1 MSEVIGQGQDNE
13 IPRRDY
19 GQNKVIPHGRLMTST
34 SKAIRRKIKKG
45 AKFDYEFVKIAA
57 RLVSA
62 GLTETDLGYV
72 LGVKPTTINKW
83 KQRYEEFRLATASG
97 SSAKDI
103 AKSHMIATGIRSAMG
118 YDYEEVDIVTES
130 TLNDDYDP
138 DDKDS
143 TRYIMV
149 EKKRTTKLRHRP
161 PDKDLLLFFLI
172 NMDRGQG
179 NWKNVKSIEVEQ
191 KKTITNVNLTGQI
204 ESEDIRRLAG
214 AAIVAADKEDR
225 KVKMIESEVINED

>member
-1 MSEVIGQGQDNE
+1 MG
-13 IPRRDY
+13 
-19 GQNKVIPHGRLMTST
+19 TT
-34 SKAIRRKIKKG
+34 SKAIRRKLQKG

-72 LGVKPTTINKW
+72 LGVKPTTIKKW

-118 YDYEEVDIVTES
+118 YDFEEVDIVTERVPN
-130 TLNDDYDP
+130 LFYDP

-143 TRYIMV
+143 EEFVMV

-204 ESEDIRRLAG
+204 ESTDIRRLAG
-214 AAIVAADKEDR
+214 AAIDNCNAEDR
-225 KVKMIESEVINED
+225 KSKAIEVEVINE

>member
-1 MSEVIGQGQDNE
+1 
-13 IPRRDY
+13 
-19 GQNKVIPHGRLMTST
+19 MTTT
-34 SKAIRRKIKKG
+34 SNAIRRKLKKG

-62 GLTETDLGYV
+62 GLTESDLGYV

-118 YDYEEVDIVTES
+118 YDYEEVDIVTEAVP
-130 TLNDDYDP
+130 NINYDSE
-138 DDKDS
+138 DKDS
-143 TRYIMV
+143 KPYLMM

-179 NWKNVKSIEVEQ
+179 NWKNVKSIEIEQ
-191 KKTITNVNLTGQI
+191 KKTVTNVNLTGQI
-204 ESEDIRRLAG
+204 ESTDIRRLAG
-214 AAIVAADKEDR
+214 AAAKLADEEDR
-225 KVKMIESEVINED
+225 KPKLIDSVATDA

>member
-1 MSEVIGQGQDNE
+1 MS
-13 IPRRDY
+13 
-19 GQNKVIPHGRLMTST
+19 ST
-34 SKAIRRKIKKG
+34 SNAIRRKLKKG

-62 GLTETDLGYV
+62 GLTESDLGYV

-118 YDYEEVDIVTES
+118 YDYEEIDIVTERI
-130 TLNDDYDP
+130 TNMGYDP
-138 DDKDS
+138 NDPDS
-143 TRYIMV
+143 EEFLMV

-179 NWKNVKSIEVEQ
+179 NWKNVKSIEIEQ
-191 KKTITNVNLTGQI
+191 KKTITNVNLTGEI
-204 ESEDIRRLAG
+204 ESSDIRRLAG
-214 AAIVAADKEDR
+214 AAAKIADDQDRIVKQVD
-225 KVKMIESEVINED
+225 SEVIENAT

>member
-1 MSEVIGQGQDNE
+1 MS
-13 IPRRDY
+13 
-19 GQNKVIPHGRLMTST
+19 ST
-34 SKAIRRKIKKG
+34 SNAIRRKIKKG

-62 GLTETDLGYV
+62 GLTESDLGYV

-118 YDYEEVDIVTES
+118 YDYEEVDIVTEWS
-130 TLNDDYDP
+130 PNPEYDISDENSP
-138 DDKDS
+138 
-143 TRYIMV
+143 THRMV

-179 NWKNVKSIEVEQ
+179 NWKNVKSIEIEQ
-191 KKTITNVNLTGQI
+191 KKTVTNVNLTGQI
-204 ESEDIRRLAG
+204 ESTDIRRLAG
-214 AAIVAADKEDR
+214 AAAKIADDQDMISHTKQIDSV
-225 KVKMIESEVINED
+225 VKDA

>member
-1 MSEVIGQGQDNE
+1 MS
-13 IPRRDY
+13 
-19 GQNKVIPHGRLMTST
+19 ST
-34 SKAIRRKIKKG
+34 SKAIQRKLKKG

-62 GLTETDLGYV
+62 GLTESDLGYV

-118 YDYEEVDIVTES
+118 YDFEEVDIVTER
-130 TLNDDYDP
+130 TPNEDYDH
-138 DDKDS
+138 KDPNS
-143 TRYIMV
+143 KPFIMV

-172 NMDRGQG
+172 NMGRQTGD
-179 NWKNVKSIEVEQ
+179 NDWKNVKSIEVEQ
-191 KKTITNVNLTGQI
+191 KKTVTNVNLTGQI
-204 ESEDIRRLAG
+204 ESTDIRRLAG
-214 AAIVAADKEDR
+214 AAIDAADKEDR
-225 KVKMIESEVINED
+225 RVKAIEVEVINED